1 MASLG
6 QCQPVLD
13 GFARHTCQPSA
24 SANET
29 QPCVGLW
36 GQRGVAEGGLS
47 LVIDQKWLERWPGS
61 DLSCCWTML
70 DRLDHSEPLTDAR
83 MLHRNSTPVGAAATQ
98 TANGIRP
105 RSDATRVVGSIS
117 LSPKSMRRPWQD
129 FKVLSLDR
137 YSISCHWAVLGAHL
151 ETCLGR
157 RCGRDRRTFDR
168 FQTLKTPRLSSLAIP
183 TIAHARSLDLE
194 LSLTSPETLNMD
206 PETLGPRPPGVEAAN
221 TTQTR
226 ISENWPNMYTSSR
239 RLGPGRL

>member
-105 RSDATRVVGSIS
+105 AQMQLEWLEAFRCLRSQCDDHAKIAKFFRWTVTAS
-117 LSPKSMRRPWQD
+117 LVTGRSWAHTLRPVSGEDVDEIGELLTGFRPSKLRDCPVSPSQP
-129 FKVLSLDR
+129 SPT
-137 YSISCHWAVLGAHL
+137 L
-151 ETCLGR
+151 E
-157 RCGRDRRTFDR
+157 
-168 FQTLKTPRLSSLAIP
+168 A
-183 TIAHARSLDLE
+183 
-194 LSLTSPETLNMD
+194 
-206 PETLGPRPPGVEAAN
+206 
-221 TTQTR
+221 
-226 ISENWPNMYTSSR
+226 
-239 RLGPGRL
+239 